1 MDAVESEKKLNI
13 STYFAVGAVWL
24 RLAMTDI
31 GLRLF
36 PARYK
41 KRFSQQSVDEP
52 LMLEQMEVPL
62 QMQRMITDVRRAAAH
77 PLWFNMSCL
86 RRSLVL
92 QRLLEK
98 HGIHTYITF
107 GVKKG
112 QSDNIAISHAISAHA
127 WLVVVS
133 PVQYSGLQLDLS
145 GVKESFTRLD
155 YHG

>member
-1 MDAVESEKKLNI
+1 MDAVESERKQNI
-13 STYFAVGAVWL
+13 STCFAVGAVWL

-36 PARYK
+36 PAHFK

-52 LMLEQMEVPL
+52 LMLEQIKVPP
-62 QMQRMITDVRRAAAH
+62 QMQRMITDVCRAAAH

-98 HGIHTYITF
+98 CGIHTSIAF
-107 GVKKG
+107 GVRKG
-112 QSDNIAISHAISAHA
+112 HTTTISMSHGIKAHA

-145 GVKESFTRLD
+145 SVSESFTRLD